1 LLLHKILIVYK
12 ELQRFVLQ
20 QKIVRSISI
29 FLRLESNNND
39 KNYRSFIEKEEQK
52 KRKEQKFSI
61 NKSILEIINS
71 LRSIKR
77 LIDLVFAF
85 SIGFVEDFATILSC

>member
-1 LLLHKILIVYK
+1 LHKILIIYK

-29 FLRLESNNND
+29 FLRLKFNNNNE
-39 KNYRSFIEKEEQK
+39 NYRSFIKKEEQK
-52 KRKEQKFSI
+52 KEKEKQKFSI

-71 LRSIKR
+71 LRLIKQ

-85 SIGFVEDFATILSC
+85 SIRFVKDFATILSC